1 MAPGT
6 SQLRI
11 ASEDAGSLL
20 AFLDLYHHME
30 GGQLGSTLQIGG
42 NDTLS
47 GSVEVRDFVLRDEPS
62 MRRLVAA
69 GVAQT
74 PAGQDPAHA
83 ATINADAVPFKKL
96 QVQFQRSGSRLE
108 LRDGTMYG
116 NEIGLTV
123 EGSLDFP
130 HDRVNLN
137 GSFVPAY
144 ELNNLFTKIPL
155 FGPLLGG
162 GTNEGL
168 FAINYHI
175 TGQVSAPILN
185 INPLSAMPS
194 AVLRNIFGA
203 IDLSNPNGQEPV
215 PIDR

>member
-1 MAPGT
+1 MSGS
-6 SQLRI
+6 SQVNI
-11 ASEDAGSLL
+11 SSEDAGSLL
-20 AFLDLYHHME
+20 AFIDLYRHME
-30 GGQLGSTLQIGG
+30 RGELGSELLLGD

-47 GSVEVRDFVLRDEPS
+47 GRLEIKDFVLRDEPA

-69 GVAQT
+69 GVPQT
-74 PAGQDPAHA
+74 APGQDPMHA
-83 ATINADAVPFKKL
+83 TRIDADAVPFRKL
-96 QVQFQRSGSRLE
+96 QVAFQRSGSRLE

-130 HDRVNLN
+130 HDKVALN
-137 GSFVPAY
+137 GTFVPAY
-144 ELNNLFTKIPL
+144 ELNNMFSKIPL

-168 FAINYHI
+168 FAVNYHI
-175 TGQVSAPILN
+175 TGMASQPTLA
-185 INPLSAMPS
+185 INPLSAMPT

-203 IDLSNPNGQEPV
+203 IDPANMNAQQPPMPME
-215 PIDR
+215 R